1 MVPDAPLPRA
11 RGRDRCGNLGPKNQL
26 LVFASFA
33 SSRFIIGRMR
43 RAVAVLFVLTISCGG
58 DDGSDSPDGG
68 GGGPADAAPVA
79 DAAPL
84 LPDASLDPMTLAETG
99 LYSDPTAETLA
110 PGVFEYEVNYDLWA
124 DGATKR
130 RFVYLPAGAAIDTS
144 DMDFWHLPEGTRLW
158 KEFTRDGVRIETRL
172 LWKQGPTEDDWYS
185 MSFAWNEAGTEA
197 VAASIGVED
206 ALGTEQ
212 DIPSATDCKTCHDRQ
227 PGFALG
233 FGALQLDHADGDM
246 NLAALV
252 EQGRLSNPPAGSAAP
267 IFPLP
272 GGPVEQA
279 ALGYLHGN
287 CGPCHNPNSDI
298 FLDKRTLIVWHL
310 DVDSLDTV
318 QDTTIHQSTVDVPPR
333 IPLFGTPVEI
343 TAVIE
348 PGNRDASSAFHRMN
362 LRDPAEDSVVPM
374 PPLSTEVPDL
384 EGGVAA
390 VGAWIDLL
398 GAN

>member
-1 MVPDAPLPRA
+1 
-11 RGRDRCGNLGPKNQL
+11 
-26 LVFASFA
+26 
-33 SSRFIIGRMR
+33 
-43 RAVAVLFVLTISCGG
+43 VLAACGG
-58 DDGSDSPDGG
+58 DEGADGPDGG
-68 GGGPADAAPVA
+68 GGPPDAAPVA
-79 DAAPL
+79 DAPPP

-99 LYSDPTAETLA
+99 LYADPATETLA

-130 RFVYLPAGAAIDTS
+130 RFVYLPAGETIDTT
-144 DMDFWHLPEGTRLW
+144 DMDFWRLPEGTRLW
-158 KEFTRDGVRIETRL
+158 KEFARDGVRVETRL

-185 MSFAWNEAGTEA
+185 MSFAWNQAGTEA
-197 VAASIGVED
+197 MAAPIGVRN

-246 NLAALV
+246 NLAALIQ
-252 EQGRLSNPPAGSAAP
+252 QGRLSNPPAGTTAP

-272 GGPVEQA
+272 GEPVEQA

-298 FLDKRTLIVWHL
+298 FQDKRTLIVWHL

-318 QDTTIHQSTVDVPPR
+318 QSTTIHQSTVDVPPR
-333 IPLFGTPVEI
+333 IPLFETPVEI

-348 PGNRDASSAFHRMN
+348 PGNREASSAFYRMN
-362 LRDPAEDSVVPM
+362 LRDPNEDSLVPM
-374 PPLSTEVPDL
+374 PPLSTEVPDI

-398 GAN
+398 GVGGD

>member
-1 MVPDAPLPRA
+1 ML
-11 RGRDRCGNLGPKNQL
+11 
-26 LVFASFA
+26 FAFFA
-33 SSRFIIGRMR
+33 SSRFNIGPMR
-43 RAVAVLFVLTISCGG
+43 RAVAVLLVLVSCGG

-84 LPDASLDPMTLAETG
+84 LPDASLEPMTLAETG
-99 LYSDPTAETLA
+99 LYSDPATETLA

-130 RFVYLPAGAAIDTS
+130 RFVYLPAGAAIDSS

-158 KEFTRDGVRIETRL
+158 KEFTRDGVRIETRI
-172 LWKQGPTEDDWYS
+172 LWKQGPTEDDWYT
-185 MSFAWNEAGTEA
+185 MSFAWDDTGTEA
-197 VAASIGVED
+197 VAAPIGVEN
-206 ALGTEQ
+206 ALGTDQ
-212 DIPSATDCKTCHDRQ
+212 DIPSSTDCKTCHDRQ

-233 FGALQLDHADGDM
+233 FGALQLDHDDGDVS
-246 NLAALV
+246 LAALV
-252 EQGRLSNPPAGSAAP
+252 QQGRLSNPPAGSSAP

-272 GGPVEQA
+272 GGAVEQA

-287 CGPCHNPNSDI
+287 CGPCHNPSSDVQ
-298 FLDKRTLIVWHL
+298 DRTDLVWHL
-310 DVDSLDTV
+310 ETDALGTV
-318 QDTTIHQSTVDVPPR
+318 EETSIFVHAVGVAPQ
-333 IPLFGTPVEI
+333 IPLFGTPEPI
-343 TAVIE
+343 TSIIE